1 MRAKNHIIPDFLYLC
16 ICPTTVKQ
24 FAVSLGKE
32 NPYIFSK
39 FNPLNTDTFYGPLS
53 GRINGVWL

>member
-1 MRAKNHIIPDFLYLC
+1 MYLFYYSQT
-16 ICPTTVKQ
+16 TTVKQ
-24 FAVSLGKE
+24 FTMSLGKE